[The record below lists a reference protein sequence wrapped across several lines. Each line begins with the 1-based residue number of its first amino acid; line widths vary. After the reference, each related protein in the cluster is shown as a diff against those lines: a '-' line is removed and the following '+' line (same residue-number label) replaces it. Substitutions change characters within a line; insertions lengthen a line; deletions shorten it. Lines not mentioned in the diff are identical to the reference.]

1 MAANRMAIGAA
12 VILGMAGVAY
22 SRVPDAPAEV
32 RIQVIGAGQVSGLML
47 SAAQTVASGILTT
60 AGAHLR
66 WTQGQA
72 PHPPSRAIVIRF
84 LDFAPKGH
92 PVGALAESHPY
103 AGDGVRIT
111 VFLDRIWAVAHR
123 QPLLQARVLGHV
135 LAHEIAHVL
144 RGTNSHSWTGVMKA
158 HWDDADYRAMR
169 TRGLTFVAGDIVAIR
184 ARLTH
189 KEDM

>member
-1 MAANRMAIGAA
+1 MAANRMAIGA

-22 SRVPDAPAEV
+22 GWVPDAPAEV
-32 RIQVIGAGQVSGLML
+32 RIQVLGAGQVPGLIL
-47 SAAQTVASGILTT
+47 SAAETVASRILVT

-72 PHPPSRAIVIRF
+72 PHPPSGMIVIRL
-84 LDFAPKGH
+84 LDFAPKGY
-92 PVGALAESHPY
+92 PAAALAQAHPF
-103 AGDGVRIT
+103 AADGVRIT
-111 VFLDRIWAVAHR
+111 VFLDRIWAVADR
-123 QPLLQARVLGHV
+123 RPLLQARVLGHV
-135 LAHEIAHVL
+135 LAHEIAHVV

-158 HWDDADYRAMR
+158 NWDDADYRTMR
-169 TRGLTFVAGDIVAIR
+169 GRGLTLAADDVAAIR